1 MKAFYAVLLQLLFP
15 LTLCSCSEG
24 SAVTRNDPAFYP
36 SEKYVEVAYTANADT
51 LFLEWTMLKDAEFDG
66 FEVYDSNNGAVRLSS
81 DARSHAVPGV
91 PIQQDYKVTLSLIR
105 DGSAVWSTSVT
116 ANIDGLDRKIAHR
129 IIQDTAGVT
138 GGDGMYSIALPDGR
152 SVFLMGDSYTSPVV
166 NNTRS
171 TSSHMFRNT
180 YQIYDNGSVTA
191 VTSGENH
198 SAAVPVDYPD
208 ESKWYWPG
216 HGFVAGD
223 VLYIFQFLMYQGAD
237 GMWGFRYERTHLL
250 EYSLPSLTLIRDT
263 PIPYSGPSNIIYGA
277 AAMNDGDYLYIYAQ
291 IDKDTEDIYNPISV
305 VSCART
311 TVKDIH
317 TKWEYYTGSGWS
329 SNPDD
334 AAELSGLSD
343 VPVSSQFNVFK
354 LRDKY
359 VLLTRHRVLWEGR
372 IFTYTSDTPFGPWEN
387 KKQIFQVPDLGNADW
402 FSYNAMAHPQFEQNG
417 RILISYNVNTN
428 VFSQQFSDVE
438 SYRPRFFWYPIDSI
452 LN

>member
-1 MKAFYAVLLQLLFP
+1 MKVSKFVLLQLLFP

-66 FEVYDSNNGAVRLSS
+66 FEVYDRNNGAVRLSS

-198 SAAVPVDYPD
+198 SAAVTVDYPD

-216 HGFVAGD
+216 HGFVD
-223 VLYIFQFLMYQGAD
+223 
-237 GMWGFRYERTHLL
+237 R
-250 EYSLPSLTLIRDT
+250 
-263 PIPYSGPSNIIYGA
+263 
-277 AAMNDGDYLYIYAQ
+277 
-291 IDKDTEDIYNPISV
+291 KSV
-305 VSCART
+305 V
-311 TVKDIH
+311 
-317 TKWEYYTGSGWS
+317 
-329 SNPDD
+329 
-334 AAELSGLSD
+334 
-343 VPVSSQFNVFK
+343 
-354 LRDKY
+354 
-359 VLLTRHRVLWEGR
+359 
-372 IFTYTSDTPFGPWEN
+372 
-387 KKQIFQVPDLGNADW
+387 
-402 FSYNAMAHPQFEQNG
+402 
-417 RILISYNVNTN
+417 
-428 VFSQQFSDVE
+428 
-438 SYRPRFFWYPIDSI
+438 
-452 LN
+452 

>member
-1 MKAFYAVLLQLLFP
+1 MKVVCFLLSL
-15 LTLCSCSEG
+15 LTLCSCSK
-24 SAVTRNDPAFYP
+24 SPSVTRNDPSFYP
-36 SEKYVEVAYTANADT
+36 GEKYVELSYTSNADT
-51 LFLEWTMLKDAEFDG
+51 LFLEWSLLKESQFDG
-66 FEVYDSNNGAVRLSS
+66 FEIYDANNGAVRLPG
-81 DARSHAVPGV
+81 DARSYAVPGV
-91 PIQQDYKVTLSLIR
+91 PIQQDYQVSLSLVR

-129 IIQDTAGVT
+129 IIQDKAGVT

-152 SVFLMGDSYTSPVV
+152 SIFLMGDSYTSPVT

-180 YQIYDNGSVTA
+180 YQVYDNGSVTA
-191 VTSGENH
+191 ITNGANH
-198 SAAVPVDYPD
+198 SAAVPPGYPD

-223 VLYIFQFLMYQGAD
+223 VLYVFQFLMYQGAD

-250 EYSLPSLTLIRDT
+250 EYSLPSLTLLRDT
-263 PIPYSGPSNIIYGA
+263 PIPYSGPSNVIYGA

-291 IDKDTEDIYNPISV
+291 IDKETTDIFNPISV
-305 VSCART
+305 VACART

-317 TKWEYYTGSGWS
+317 TKWEFYTGSGWS
-329 SNPDD
+329 DNPDD

-359 VLLTRHRVLWEGR
+359 VLLTRHRILWEGR
-372 IFTYTSDTPFGPWEN
+372 IFTYTSDTPYGPWGN
-387 KKQIFQVPDLGNADW
+387 KKQIFLDPDLGNADW
-402 FSYNAMAHPQFEQNG
+402 FSYNAMAHPQFEENG

-428 VFSQQFSDVE
+428 VFLQQFTDVE
-438 SYRPRFFWYPIDSI
+438 SYRPRFFWYPIDGI
-452 LN
+452 LK